1 MQTCCRVF
9 SFLSRHEGTPAQPR
23 KAVGLD
29 VGNVDP
35 FDGLPCV
42 AGGTEM
48 TRFGML
54 AAILAIQLCV
64 ENDSQLAN
72 FNTSNAIAKPI
83 KTKSVACKNS

>member
-1 MQTCCRVF
+1 M
-9 SFLSRHEGTPAQPR
+9 
-23 KAVGLD
+23 AVDLD

-54 AAILAIQLCV
+54 AAILAIQLCF
-64 ENDSQLAN
+64 ENDSQLRN
-72 FNTSNAIAKPI
+72 LNTNTAGTKPV
-83 KTKSVACKNS
+83 KTRLVAGKH